1 MGAFIDVRSMGEF
14 IDVKYDSYSD
24 SDGSPGK
31 SANSATMTAR
41 RETEGERGLHA
52 DGDDGAADASDAA
65 DNTDP
70 AALWAAAVAHGK
82 LAERLSDLVHELR
95 TLEADAPSAGL
106 AAAIGARSDA
116 ERRHAAAMRSFTN
129 LQARAGRAAFRQQ
142 QRKAATTA
150 ACDDARTLPT
160 PRGEEEDEPLHI
172 SRVEAAAADG
182 LVNIGVYI
190 GAGGDGYEAET
201 TCCELRAYETEPPS
215 IGFAA
220 AVSTRAVAE
229 RMALQQ
235 QKRTAAA
242 AGGEEGEEDGAD
254 AVEPPCEFD
263 PPLGL
268 FLARL
273 GMIQH
278 LPALVAEDMSLVL
291 LRLLSEDDLHSNLGE
306 MGLKRGARCR
316 IILGLRKLTDDGA
329 GSAGDDADGLGRGGD
344 NGSSGGGGGGPRAAG
359 TGRENK
365 GSGAKAAEPVE
376 AMMTTE
382 KPLYSWVLSAFQATP
397 PGWVTPTPRVRLE

>member
-1 MGAFIDVRSMGEF
+1 MGEVIDVNYNS
-14 IDVKYDSYSD
+14 DSDPD

-41 RETEGERGLHA
+41 CETEGKR
-52 DGDDGAADASDAA
+52 
-65 DNTDP
+65 
-70 AALWAAAVAHGK
+70 
-82 LAERLSDLVHELR
+82 
-95 TLEADAPSAGL
+95 
-106 AAAIGARSDA
+106 
-116 ERRHAAAMRSFTN
+116 
-129 LQARAGRAAFRQQ
+129 
-142 QRKAATTA
+142 
-150 ACDDARTLPT
+150 C
-160 PRGEEEDEPLHI
+160 
-172 SRVEAAAADG
+172 
-182 LVNIGVYI
+182 
-190 GAGGDGYEAET
+190 
-201 TCCELRAYETEPPS
+201 ETEAPS
-215 IGFAA
+215 IGLAA

-278 LPALVAEDMSLVL
+278 LPALVAEDMSLDL

-306 MGLKRGARCR
+306 MGIKHSACCR

-329 GSAGDDADGLGRGGD
+329 ADASDAAKDAAVCRGRG
-344 NGSSGGGGGGPRAAG
+344 RELEAELAAKLADLVHG
-359 TGRENK
+359 T
-365 GSGAKAAEPVE
+365 
-376 AMMTTE
+376 
-382 KPLYSWVLSAFQATP
+382 L
-397 PGWVTPTPRVRLE
+397 

>member
-1 MGAFIDVRSMGEF
+1 MGAFIDVRSMGEL
-14 IDVKYDSYSD
+14 IDVKYDSNSD

-41 RETEGERGLHA
+41 RETEGERGPHA
-52 DGDDGAADASDAA
+52 DGDNGAADASDAA

-70 AALWAAAVAHGK
+70 AALSAAAVAHGK
-82 LAERLSDLVHELR
+82 LAQRLSNLVHELR
-95 TLEADAPSAGL
+95 ALEADAPSAEETRRRGR
-106 AAAIGARSDA
+106 ARADA
-116 ERRHAAAMRSFTN
+116 ERRHAAAARSFTN

-142 QRKAATTA
+142 QRKAAATA
-150 ACDDARTLPT
+150 ACDDAQTLPT
-160 PRGEEEDEPLHI
+160 P
-172 SRVEAAAADG
+172 
-182 LVNIGVYI
+182 
-190 GAGGDGYEAET
+190 
-201 TCCELRAYETEPPS
+201 S
-215 IGFAA
+215 IGLAA
-220 AVSTRAVAE
+220 AVSARAVAE

-278 LPALVAEDMSLVL
+278 LPALVAEEMSLDL
-291 LRLLSEDDLHSNLGE
+291 LRLLPEDDLHSNLGE

-316 IILGLRKLTDDGA
+316 IILALRKLTDDGA
-329 GSAGDDADGLGRGGD
+329 GSAGDDADGLGSGGD
-344 NGSSGGGGGGPRAAG
+344 NGS
-359 TGRENK
+359 
-365 GSGAKAAEPVE
+365 
-376 AMMTTE
+376 
-382 KPLYSWVLSAFQATP
+382 
-397 PGWVTPTPRVRLE
+397 